1 MAGHARASRRGAARG
16 TDLVTYPLAVATA
29 KAEETRERIL
39 DAALQLFRQRG
50 FDETTMREIAHEA
63 GVATGAAYYY
73 FRSKEELVMAFYVRT
88 NDEARELVPAQI
100 AKSHDLRKRVRAI
113 IDTKLDQFAEHR
125 RLMVALVRIGIDPK
139 HPLSPFGDETK
150 TMRDESV
157 DFFRQ
162 ALDGAKP
169 SVPKDLAAELPR
181 LLWLYQMGVIL
192 FWIYDESRDQRRT
205 RALLDGT
212 VDLLVRMIQISAL
225 PMMGP
230 LRRKLLGIVRDVT

>member
-1 MAGHARASRRGAARG
+1 M
-16 TDLVTYPLAVATA
+16 TDPLAVATA

-39 DAALQLFRQRG
+39 DAALQLFQQRG
-50 FDETTMREIAHEA
+50 FDETTMRDIAAEA

-88 NDEARELVPAQI
+88 NDEARELIPAAI

-113 IDTKLDQFAEHR
+113 IDTKLEQFAEHR

-139 HPLSPFGDETK
+139 HPLSPFGEGTSE
-150 TMRDESV
+150 MRDESV
-157 DFFRQ
+157 AYFRL

-169 SVPKDLAAELPR
+169 SVPKDLAGDLPR

-192 FWIYDESRDQRRT
+192 FWIFDESRDQRRT

-212 VDLLVRMIQISAL
+212 VDLMIRLVQISSL

-230 LRRKLLGIVRDVT
+230 IRKRLLGIVRAIED